1 MAVTTTIAAIPSAR
15 PFRSAAAVL
24 AGFLAVAVLSLV
36 TDQVLHVLQVYPPWG
51 EPMWDPKLNL
61 LAFSYRTV
69 YTIVGGY
76 LAASLAPH
84 RPLRHVVA
92 LGILGTI
99 AGTAGV
105 IATWNL
111 GFGPRWYPIA
121 LAVTGFPC
129 VWLGCILHR
138 SHPRRAS

>member
-1 MAVTTTIAAIPSAR
+1 MTVTTTVATVPSAR

-36 TDQVLHVLQVYPPWG
+36 TDQILHVVQVYPPWG

-61 LAFSYRTV
+61 LALIYRIGYTV
-69 YTIVGGY
+69 ASGY
-76 LAASLAPH
+76 LTASLAPH
-84 RPLRHVVA
+84 RPMRHVVA
-92 LGILGTI
+92 LGVLGTI

-111 GFGPRWYPIA
+111 GFGPRWYPMA
-121 LAVTGFPC
+121 LALTGFPC
-129 VWLGCILHR
+129 VWLGGALFAR
-138 SHPRRAS
+138 RRAQSM